1 MIFWI
6 SAGSA
11 SPLAADGL
19 GPSFIEAL
27 SNKEFWAAIKHGFKD
42 ASVDT
47 LWSVSRKLLEGH
59 AQKKINDLLN
69 SGGD

>member
-1 MIFWI
+1 LIFWI

-27 SNKEFWAAIKHGFKD
+27 SNKEVWAAIKHGFKD
-42 ASVDT
+42 AGVDT
-47 LWSVSRKLLEGH
+47 LWSVSRNCWRGTRRRR
-59 AQKKINDLLN
+59 
-69 SGGD
+69 STTF